1 MDTSALKSAA
11 FGGYDK
17 KSVHDFLEEL
27 SMSYAVKITEI
38 TEEKGALADKIA
50 ELEKKIATLEESLGN
65 SEKEKDHVAN
75 AIVAAEKEAAKILA
89 NAALEAEELKANTK
103 NELKEDFEL
112 LKDLR
117 LSALQTITSY
127 KDKLDAI
134 SKRLGGEE

>member
-50 ELEKKIATLEESLGN
+50 IGTT
-65 SEKEKDHVAN
+65 
-75 AIVAAEKEAAKILA
+75 
-89 NAALEAEELKANTK
+89 TK
-103 NELKEDFEL
+103 TT
-112 LKDLR
+112 
-117 LSALQTITSY
+117 SITRS
-127 KDKLDAI
+127 I
-134 SKRLGGEE
+134 SKSNLLAFL

>member
-1 MDTSALKSAA
+1 MDYSKAIASAQKN
-11 FGGYDK
+11 D
-17 KSVHDFLEEL
+17 
-27 SMSYAVKITEI
+27 
-38 TEEKGALADKIA
+38 ADK